1 MTTRVPKI
9 IIQSFIEFLRF
20 EQSNG
25 LGPKRSPTK
34 AFISNSSDMKDQWP
48 TFISGNLE
56 WEVWARSRYDMTK
69 KKEKK
74 KRAEKMCG

>member
-1 MTTRVPKI
+1 
-9 IIQSFIEFLRF
+9 
-20 EQSNG
+20 
-25 LGPKRSPTK
+25 
-34 AFISNSSDMKDQWP
+34 MKDQWP

-74 KRAEKMCG
+74 KRAEKMCGQRKKMRKAKWGDGDKDPTNNI